1 MCWKTELRTTFD
13 IAKGLDDAAKAKG
26 AGKGDTKKKAKKGAE
41 EKPAGIQ
48 LGRGCRQFL
57 DFLTHSK
64 VTEKSDS
71 QPWLTLSMNKELQNE
86 LSEML

>member
-1 MCWKTELRTTFD
+1 MCWKTELRTTFG

-71 QPWLTLSMNKELQNE
+71 QPWLTLSLNKGI
-86 LSEML
+86 S